1 MAAGPRRQFREMWK
15 APVAVREQAPH
26 TAAYGEEAAAL
37 EENRVV
43 VGGCHTDEQ
52 QQETPAG
59 ERGAHPAV
67 HLAAE
72 SIAPGPGHIVMDPA
86 QGCGRMEMAC
96 LPC

>member
-43 VGGCHTDEQ
+43 VGGVSY
-52 QQETPAG
+52 
-59 ERGAHPAV
+59 R
-67 HLAAE
+67 
-72 SIAPGPGHIVMDPA
+72 
-86 QGCGRMEMAC
+86 
-96 LPC
+96 